1 MYINAPFYVI
11 HFYPSSFFIIFCPR
25 MRTTKGI
32 GGFFLTTAL
41 SLLSTSVAAAP
52 EINCDNV
59 VTDISEASTIQDMI
73 DNAAYKG

>member
-1 MYINAPFYVI
+1 
-11 HFYPSSFFIIFCPR
+11 

-59 VTDISEASTIQDMI
+59 VTDITEASTIQDMI